1 MPVKEIHSNLLTPFF
16 RVPFGLALLFSS
28 VLAGQQSTPFQGS
41 VPTGTVS
48 PTPLALKLDDAI
60 QRGLRTNLGLLDR
73 ETANQTA
80 RAERIR
86 ALSALLPQVTG
97 TIEETVQQLNLK
109 TLGLGSLSIPGFSG
123 IPTIVEFSYTNAQ
136 ANVSA
141 PVFDWSA
148 RKNLSSARANEAAS
162 RLLIQ
167 DARDLVVQGVANA
180 YLQIIADSSRVDS
193 IRAQVATAQALYNR
207 AVDQKKAGVSPAID
221 VLRAQV
227 ELKTQQQRLLVQQN
241 QFARDKLIL
250 GRVIGLPPGQVFNI
264 ADSTPY
270 TPYSGLTQ
278 AQALRTALAQR
289 PDYQSASKLLAAA
302 DEALRAARAEWYP
315 TVDLNG
321 YYGVTGPTIG
331 NSHGV
336 FLVTGSLNFNIFNG
350 GRIHS
355 DIERA
360 RAARKQRAN
369 ELADLG
375 GQIDFQVRTAFLDIQ
390 SAADQVAV
398 AQSNV
403 ELAAQ
408 TLQQARDR
416 FIAGVADT
424 IEVVQA
430 QESVATA
437 SDNLISASYA
447 HNVAKASLARAL
459 GLAEQGIKKLIEV
472 K

>member
-1 MPVKEIHSNLLTPFF
+1 VKETHPNLLTRFP
-16 RVPFGLALLFSS
+16 RVSLGLALLFSFA
-28 VLAGQQSTPFQGS
+28 LAGQQSSTFQGS
-41 VPTGTVS
+41 VPTGNVS

-60 QRGLRTNLGLLDR
+60 QRGLRANLGLLNR
-73 ETANQTA
+73 ETASQTA

-97 TIEETVQQLNLK
+97 TYGESVQQLNLE
-109 TLGLGSLSIPGFSG
+109 TLGLQSRSIPGLSSG
-123 IPTIVEFSYTNAQ
+123 VVGPFAYITAQ

-141 PVFDWSA
+141 TIFDWRA
-148 RKNLSSARANEAAS
+148 RKNLSSARANEDAS
-162 RLLIQ
+162 KLSIL

-180 YLQIIADSSRVDS
+180 YLQIIADSSRVES
-193 IRAQVATAQALYNR
+193 IQAQVTTAEVLYNR
-207 AVDQKKAGVSPAID
+207 AVDQKKAGLVPAID

-241 QFARDKLIL
+241 QFERDKLIL
-250 GRVIGLPPGQVFNI
+250 GRVIGLPPGQPFYI
-264 ADSTPY
+264 ADSMPFTPL
-270 TPYSGLTQ
+270 SGLTQ
-278 AQALRTALAQR
+278 DQALRTAIVQR
-289 PDYQSASKLLAAA
+289 PDYQSARKLLWAA
-302 DEALRAARAEWYP
+302 DEALKAARAEWYP
-315 TVDLNG
+315 TADLNG
-321 YYGVTGPTIG
+321 YYGDSGPRLG
-331 NSHGV
+331 RSHGV
-336 FLVTGSLNFNIFNG
+336 FLVTGALNFNIFNG
-350 GRIHS
+350 GRIRS
-355 DIERA
+355 DIEQA
-360 RAARKQRAN
+360 RAVRKQRSD

-375 GQIDFQVRTAFLDIQ
+375 GQIEFQVRTAFLDIQ

-437 SDNLISASYA
+437 SDNLISASYN